1 LPSKIVRMAAAKRS
15 RRRAKPPL
23 EYSILYTATLCLL
36 AAGAVMVYSASSAES
51 LIQNGDPAFFLK
63 RYAMFGALGLIAM
76 HAISRGGLRVVK
88 KATPVLLGI
97 SFVLTVAV
105 MLPGIGIT
113 VNGATRWLG
122 AGPVQ
127 FQPSELLK
135 VSLTLY
141 SAGLLASRPKCL
153 RSVKELCRPLL
164 VVVGAAC
171 LLLLKQPDMGTAMV
185 ICLSTFALLVAAGA
199 RMRHL
204 GTILVA
210 LAAVAMVFALAAPYR
225 RDRLLSFVDPWH
237 DAAGIGFQAAQAQIA
252 LGSGGMFG
260 VGLGESVQKNFYLP
274 EAHTDM
280 ILAIVGEELGVMG
293 VAALA
298 ALYGLIAYA
307 GFRAAKLARDRYPKL
322 LAAGLTALILT
333 QAALNFFAVL
343 GMAPLTG
350 VPLPF
355 VSYGSSNL
363 VVLLGA
369 MGLVLNVAATG
380 GRSAARGRGRLE
392 AIDGGSDA
400 DSDRRRRDG
409 GARRARAGNR
419 RRAAG

>member
-1 LPSKIVRMAAAKRS
+1 M
-15 RRRAKPPL
+15 RRPKTARAKPPL

-36 AAGAVMVYSASSAES
+36 AVGSVMVYSASSAES
-51 LIQNGDPAFFLK
+51 LLQGSGDPSFFFK
-63 RYAMFGALGLIAM
+63 RYLVFGLLGLAAL
-76 HAISRGGLRVVK
+76 HLASRKGVDVAKQLTG
-88 KATPVLLGI
+88 PLLGLA
-97 SFVLTVAV
+97 FALTVAV

-135 VSLTLY
+135 IALVLY
-141 SAGLLASRPKCL
+141 AANLIASRPATL
-153 RSVKELCRPLL
+153 GSVRDLCRPLL
-164 VVVGAAC
+164 IVVGVAC

-185 ICLSTFALLVAAGA
+185 ICFSTFALLVAAGA
-199 RMRHL
+199 KMRHL
-204 GTILVA
+204 GTIFLV
-210 LAAVAMVFALAAPYR
+210 LGLVAMVFAFAEPYR
-225 RDRLLSFVDPWH
+225 RDRLMSFVNPWH
-237 DAAGIGFQAAQAQIA
+237 DAAGTGFQAAQAQIA
-252 LGSGGMFG
+252 LGSGGLFG

-280 ILAIVGEELGVMG
+280 ILAIVGEELGVLG
-293 VAALA
+293 VSALA

-307 GFRAAKLARDRYPKL
+307 GFRTAKLAKDNYAKL

-355 VSYGSSNL
+355 VSYGNSNL
-363 VVLLGA
+363 VVLLGG
-369 MGLVLNVAATG
+369 MGLLLNVALHG
-380 GRSAARGRGRLE
+380 GQA
-392 AIDGGSDA
+392 
-400 DSDRRRRDG
+400 
-409 GARRARAGNR
+409 
-419 RRAAG
+419 AAGSSV